1 MKNAWIENDQVR
13 DVSPGDPFRYYAPDV
28 AQFYNTLI
36 PDDIQQGATWNGERW
51 VNQIIAPST
60 SQLFIAAILPRRI
73 GQAELREAMTLSER
87 VRWDNDL
94 SPTIKTVKIELSVAR
109 FVDQVKPIL
118 QLLVDSGDISAQTVA
133 ALDLDAPQESA
144 LNGA

>member
-1 MKNAWIENDQVR
+1 MKYAWIENDHVR
-13 DVSPGDPFRYYAPDV
+13 DVAPGDPFQFYAPEV
-28 AQFYNTLI
+28 AQFYSTLI
-36 PDDIQQGATWNGERW
+36 PDDIQQGATWDGERW
-51 VNQIIAPST
+51 INQIIRPT
-60 SQLFIAAILPRRI
+60 SSQIIASIKAPRRI

-118 QLLVDSGDISAQTVA
+118 QLLVDAGDISAQTVA